1 MRVFSPRVDNRVKV
15 IARIVALLL
24 PVLLVL
30 PLLTQNAS
38 AKTTTYVIKDGD
50 QTIVH
55 TTSET
60 NPVSVLKEAG
70 FTLDAN
76 DLYTTAPGDDV
87 SEITVQRSQTIT
99 IHYCGETIE
108 TATYGETL
116 ETLLNRLGLVA
127 TYGTNTVSLPLS
139 TQTYDGMEVTVTN
152 TQQMEQT
159 YTQEVPYE
167 TVYCYDPSLPEGEQI
182 LKVPGKNGQKQIHA
196 SVVYENSKELTRTV
210 LKETVLTEVVNEIII
225 VGTGEMM
232 DPDTSAF
239 AIGDGVIITP
249 EGEILTYSK
258 YDTSFKTTA
267 YTHTDEGCDMTT
279 ATGTTVRIG
288 TVAVDPTV
296 IPYGTRMFILSND
309 GQYVYGIATA
319 EDCGG
324 GVKGKHIDLYFPT
337 DAACWTYGVR
347 TATVYF
353 LD

>member
-1 MRVFSPRVDNRVKV
+1 MLVFNPIAQNRVKV
-15 IARIVALLL
+15 VARIVALLL
-24 PVLLVL
+24 PVLLLL
-30 PLLTQNAS
+30 PLLSQTVFAQ
-38 AKTTTYVIKDGD
+38 TTTYVIKDGD
-50 QTIVH
+50 QTVVH

-60 NPVSVLKEAG
+60 NPASVLREAG
-70 FTLDAN
+70 FTLDT
-76 DLYTTAPGDDV
+76 DDIYTTAPGDNV

-99 IHYCGETIE
+99 IYYCGEKIQA
-108 TATYGETL
+108 ATYGETL

-127 TYGTNTVSLPLS
+127 TYGTNTASLPLD
-139 TQTYDGMEVTVTN
+139 TQTFDGMEVTVTN
-152 TQQMEQT
+152 TMQMEQT
-159 YTQEVPYE
+159 YSQEIPYK
-167 TVYCYDPSLPEGEQI
+167 TVYCYDPSLPEGEQV
-182 LKVPGKNGQKQIHA
+182 LKVPGKNGQKQIKA
-196 SVVYENSKELTRTV
+196 SVVYENNKEVSRTV
-210 LKETVLTEVVNEIII
+210 LEEKALVEVVDEIIVI
-225 VGTGEMM
+225 GTGEMM
-232 DPDTSAF
+232 DPGANTF

-249 EGEILTYSK
+249 EGEILTYSHV
-258 YDTSFKTTA
+258 DTTFKTTA

-288 TVAVDPTV
+288 TVAVDPTI

-309 GQYVYGIATA
+309 GQYIYGIATA